1 MLRGISIKEPS
12 FHCGTM
18 PSGLQ
23 NVRMYTGL
31 QTYFP
36 TLSGLNSKIAD
47 VRGHEIWM
55 DHAWRIIGMDLSGG
69 TGVCSVRVERNLLGG
84 ASAPSYSENRQVFL
98 KVTHLLDPIHWIR
111 GEYSLPND
119 AALPG
124 NQKTWATAW
133 KKLHDPCNQA
143 YIESVAS
150 YAVGR
155 LAEEGVTPHFNR
167 FYGSFCAKAATY
179 RYNLTDDFYSYRDE
193 RWFWKGYDKSLFKLS
208 VRNRKN
214 PDAPVPE
221 MIRQFVFDADI
232 DFEDSSSISTD
243 SEEKELDNIV
253 VDSAHEGSIHSADS
267 MSSVSFNKSQ
277 KDDDENKSDSLSSGL
292 GSDMS
297 DLLEAY
303 EVHAEMVN
311 YPVMLILTEMNEG
324 TMEDLLT
331 NFEETGAAPGM
342 VEWEER
348 WTSWLFQI
356 IAALVCAQKI
366 IGFTHNDLH
375 TNNIVWTP
383 TEEEFLHYR
392 TGAGVVYRI
401 PTFGKIFKIIDFGRA
416 IFSINGKMYISD
428 DFKEDN
434 DAGEQYAF
442 SPLCN
447 EYEKE
452 IPPNPS
458 FDLCRLAVSLLG
470 SLFPVK
476 PDEIEDGDVLSKEK
490 GLVVKETISELYNLL
505 WSFMIDDA
513 GKNVFMNPD
522 ESERFPNFDLYKHIA
537 EWVHVA
543 VPAEQVGKAIFA
555 RFVVGASEATGEKV
569 YPLFC

>member
-1 MLRGISIKEPS
+1 MLRGISTKEPT
-12 FHCGTM
+12 FYCGTM
-18 PSGLQ
+18 SDEIR
-23 NVRMYTGL
+23 NVRGYTGL
-31 QTYFP
+31 QTFFP
-36 TLSGLNSKIAD
+36 TLTGLNSDIGKI
-47 VRGHEIWM
+47 RGQEVWM
-55 DHAWRIIGMDLSGG
+55 DHAWRIVGMDLSGG
-69 TGVCSVRVERNLLGG
+69 TGGCNVRIQRNSSGVATG
-84 ASAPSYSENRQVFL
+84 APQTRRVFL

-111 GEYSLPND
+111 GEYSLPSD

-133 KKLHDPCNQA
+133 KKLHDPWNQA

-150 YAVGR
+150 YALGR
-155 LAEEGVTPHFNR
+155 LAEEGVTPHFNS

-208 VRNRKN
+208 VRHRKN

-221 MIRQFVFDADI
+221 KIREFVFDADVEF
-232 DFEDSSSISTD
+232 DDSSSISTD
-243 SEEKELDNIV
+243 SEEKELENIV
-253 VDSAHEGSIHSADS
+253 VDSVKEGSIHSADS
-267 MSSVSFNKSQ
+267 MSSVSFEKS
-277 KDDDENKSDSLSSGL
+277 SDGSSGAE
-292 GSDMS
+292 SDMS
-297 DLLEAY
+297 DILEAY
-303 EVHAEMVN
+303 EVHAEMTN
-311 YPVMLILTEMNEG
+311 YPVMLIFTEMNQG

-331 NFEETGAAPGM
+331 DFEEVGAAPGM

-348 WTSWLFQI
+348 WTAWLFQV
-356 IAALVCAQKI
+356 IAGLVCAQKI

-375 TNNIVWTP
+375 TNNIVWTE
-383 TEEEFLHYR
+383 TEEEFLYYR
-392 TGAGVVYRI
+392 TGEGVVYRV

-416 IFSINGKMYISD
+416 IFSVNGAMYISD
-428 DFKEDN
+428 DFREDN

-442 SPLCN
+442 SPLC
-447 EYEKE
+447 EGYEKE
-452 IPPNPS
+452 VRPNPS

-490 GLVVKETISELYNLL
+490 GLVVKETVSELYNLL

-513 GKNVFMNPD
+513 GKNVFINPD

-543 VPAEQVGKAIFA
+543 VPAEQVGKAIF
-555 RFVVGASEATGEKV
+555 RGFVVSGAISGEGKRV
-569 YPLFC
+569 YPLFL

>member
-1 MLRGISIKEPS
+1 MLRGISTKEPT
-12 FHCGTM
+12 FYCGTM
-18 PSGLQ
+18 SDEIRNVRGYSGLQ
-23 NVRMYTGL
+23 TF
-31 QTYFP
+31 FP
-36 TLSGLNSKIAD
+36 TLTGLNSDIGD
-47 VRGHEIWM
+47 IRGQEVWM
-55 DHAWRIIGMDLSGG
+55 DHASRIVGMDISGG
-69 TGVCSVRVERNLLGG
+69 TGVCDVRIQRN
-84 ASAPSYSENRQVFL
+84 SAAGTAAAKTESRRVFL

-133 KKLHDPCNQA
+133 KKLHDPWNQA

-150 YAVGR
+150 YALGR

-208 VRNRKN
+208 VRHRKN

-221 MIRQFVFDADI
+221 KIREFVFDADI
-232 DFEDSSSISTD
+232 DFDESSSISTD
-243 SEEKELDNIV
+243 SEEKELENIV
-253 VDSAHEGSIHSADS
+253 VDSAKEGSIHSADS
-267 MSSVSFNKSQ
+267 MSSVSF
-277 KDDDENKSDSLSSGL
+277 EKSDEDKSSSDASSGL

-303 EVHAEMVN
+303 EVHAEMMN
-311 YPVMLILTEMNEG
+311 YPVMLIFTEMNTG

-331 NFEETGAAPGM
+331 NFEEVGASPGM

-348 WTSWLFQI
+348 WTAWLFQI

-375 TNNIVWTP
+375 TNNIVWTA
-383 TEEEFLHYR
+383 TEEKFLYYR
-392 TGAGVVYRI
+392 TKTDIIYRI

-416 IFSINGKMYISD
+416 IFTVNGAMYISD
-428 DFKEDN
+428 DFREDN

-442 SPLCN
+442 SPLC
-447 EYEKE
+447 EGYEKE
-452 IPPNPS
+452 VPPNPS

-476 PDEIEDGDVLSKEK
+476 PDEIEDGDVLSKER
-490 GLVVKETISELYNLL
+490 GLVVRETVSELYNLL

-543 VPAEQVGKAIFA
+543 VPAEQVGKAIFGG
-555 RFVVGASEATGEKV
+555 FVVDSGMAGEKV
-569 YPLFC
+569 YPLFG